1 MIPAL
6 GKLKEKDPE
15 FETSLG
21 YMQGLVSK
29 LASKQVGRQAGQLSS
44 KQTKQQGS

>member
-15 FETSLG
+15 LEAGLG
-21 YMQGLVSK
+21 YIARPCLKAG
-29 LASKQVGRQAGQLSS
+29 KQAGRQAGQLAN
-44 KQTKQQGS
+44 KQTKQQGA